1 MGIGCP
7 QTVVD
12 WKMFCRDIAAAYFLN
27 HPEKIGGINKYVEI
41 DETVLCKPKYHKGRE
56 LAREQQWFFGGVER
70 GESNLVLGSII
81 VSDCWK
87 AYGGIEKLPEGY
99 RHYTVNHSI
108 EFKNKETGQHT
119 NSIESQ
125 WQKFKQDHKQ
135 RYGTNRGLL
144 N

>member
-1 MGIGCP
+1 M
-7 QTVVD
+7 V
-12 WKMFCRDIAAAYFLN
+12 
-27 HPEKIGGINKYVEI
+27 INGKA
-41 DETVLCKPKYHKGRE
+41 G
-56 LAREQQWFFGGVER
+56 
-70 GESNLVLGSII
+70 GSII

-119 NSIESQ
+119 NTIESQ

-144 N
+144 NSYMEEFLWRKKFGGKDIFYHFWMQAQPFLPLNEYLDIEQSDRLLIFQHRLELLLS